1 MSPTTVFS
9 PASSP
14 ARMTF
19 DLSLLVR
26 AVCAVIFVV
35 VCALLIYALVPP
47 NHGGGWNQAYHQ
59 TAWFHALCAAVF
71 LAVLWGLYR
80 FRVRQLR
87 SQEARLREVIETIPA
102 IAWIARP
109 DGATDFVNGRWRQYT
124 GLSPAATA
132 DRAWQAAGH
141 PDDMKRHGSGWQTSL
156 ATGEPFEGEARFRRA
171 DGEYRWFLV
180 RAVPFR
186 DTRGRILKWY
196 GVATDVEDRRRAQQL
211 ESDLAHVN
219 RVSTLGELS
228 AALAHE
234 LKQPI
239 TAAMANA
246 EACLRWIRRDQ
257 PDLEEAAQA
266 VARIVSDG
274 TRASEIIDRLRSLY
288 KKSPPRREPVDVN
301 AVALEILELLP
312 AHRSSIYIRT
322 ELGEGLPRIE
332 ADRVQL
338 QQVLMNLTL
347 NAIDA
352 MTETGG
358 DLTIR
363 SQLGEDGRL
372 LVSVSD
378 SGVGLPT
385 EQVGDP
391 FKAFFTTKPDGS
403 GMGLTISR
411 SIVESHGGHLWATG
425 NDGPGATF
433 HFTLP
438 IPNRAVEKP
447 AAQRGVRGI
456 NAAFSTW
463 T

>member
-1 MSPTTVFS
+1 MSPTTAFS

-14 ARMTF
+14 ARMAF
-19 DLSLLVR
+19 DLLVR
-26 AVCAVIFVV
+26 AVGPVIFVV
-35 VCALLIYALVPP
+35 VCALLLYALVPT
-47 NHGGGWNQAYHQ
+47 NHSGVRAYHQ
-59 TAWFHALCAAVF
+59 MAWFRALCAAVF

-87 SQEARLREVIETIPA
+87 AQEARLREVIETIPA
-102 IAWIARP
+102 IAWIARS
-109 DGATDFVNGRWRQYT
+109 DGKTDFVNARWHQYT
-124 GLSPAATA
+124 GLSTAATA
-132 DRAWQAAGH
+132 HRVWQAAGH
-141 PDDMKRHGSGWQTSL
+141 PDDMKRHRFGWQTSL
-156 ATGEPFEGEARFRRA
+156 ATGAPFEGEARFRRA
-171 DGEYRWFLV
+171 DGEYRWFLI

-186 DTRGRILKWY
+186 DTRGRVLKWY

-288 KKSPPRREPVDVN
+288 KKSPPRREPLDVN

-312 AHRSSIYIRT
+312 LHRSSIEIRT
-322 ELGEGLPRIE
+322 ELAEGLPRIE

-358 DLTIR
+358 ELTIR

-438 IPNRAVEKP
+438 IPIRTVEKP
-447 AAQRGVRGI
+447 TAQRGVRGI
-456 NAAFSTW
+456 DAAFSTW